1 MQEQIDMRGSAAP
14 AVSAFVWR
22 FVYALAQVPGFLEL
36 YYCSEKHH
44 SVRIKH
50 LAWWSFEIDLE

>member
-1 MQEQIDMRGSAAP
+1 MRGSAAP

-22 FVYALAQVPGFLEL
+22 FVYALAQVPGFLEV